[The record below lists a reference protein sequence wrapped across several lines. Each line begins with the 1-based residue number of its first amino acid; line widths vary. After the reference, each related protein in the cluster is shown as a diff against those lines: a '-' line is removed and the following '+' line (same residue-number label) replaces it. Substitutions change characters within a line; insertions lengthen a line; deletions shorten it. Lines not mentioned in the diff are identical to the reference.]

1 MENRKELSEKS
12 KKLIAKQFNSDIL
25 NKKSGYYKKE
35 NIYPITS
42 KPNELKINIKEFIP
56 QFKEEKPYERK
67 FNNLLSDK
75 QRNNSFILKYKNIAP
90 NKNKELEII
99 RKRNKTIKDNC
110 LDNKGNLSCRKRYI
124 LEFYGIQKLNNTF
137 DHNINIIKKDK
148 DKEESRNLNKEII
161 IKNKKRI
168 RESTTGS
175 GTYDYGTHVSIS
187 ATAADGYRFRAW
199 NDGNTYPIRT
209 VVVEGNETYTAYF
222 DAIEYQVEVR
232 PNNTICGSTTG
243 SGTYS
248 YMDEVTATATPAAG
262 FVFDHWS
269 DGSTENPYVFNVTHN
284 ITLIAVFVSD
294 GSSEE
299 GIDDVE
305 TLNYSIYPNP
315 TTGKVNIQSTTVE
328 NEPMKLYNLYGQLLQ
343 TLPAGSTVVDLS
355 GYAKGTYF
363 LRIGSHSVK
372 LVKM

>member
-12 KKLIAKQFNSDIL
+12 KKLIAKQFKSDIL
-25 NKKSGYYKKE
+25 NKNSGYYKKE

-161 IKNKKRI
+161 IKNKK
-168 RESTTGS
+168 G
-175 GTYDYGTHVSIS
+175 
-187 ATAADGYRFRAW
+187 
-199 NDGNTYPIRT
+199 
-209 VVVEGNETYTAYF
+209 
-222 DAIEYQVEVR
+222 
-232 PNNTICGSTTG
+232 
-243 SGTYS
+243 
-248 YMDEVTATATPAAG
+248 
-262 FVFDHWS
+262 
-269 DGSTENPYVFNVTHN
+269 
-284 ITLIAVFVSD
+284 
-294 GSSEE
+294 
-299 GIDDVE
+299 
-305 TLNYSIYPNP
+305 
-315 TTGKVNIQSTTVE
+315 
-328 NEPMKLYNLYGQLLQ
+328 
-343 TLPAGSTVVDLS
+343 
-355 GYAKGTYF
+355 
-363 LRIGSHSVK
+363 
-372 LVKM
+372 